1 MTKLERKQ
9 SVSVN
14 LLKMQ
19 SKTERKRKRLQIFI
33 LSMKMH
39 GMFCLS
45 EDLLTFAKTVAWF

>member
-9 SVSVN
+9 SVSIN

-19 SKTERKRKRLQIFI
+19 SKTERKRKRLQIFV

-45 EDLLTFAKTVAWF
+45 EDLLTFARTVAWF